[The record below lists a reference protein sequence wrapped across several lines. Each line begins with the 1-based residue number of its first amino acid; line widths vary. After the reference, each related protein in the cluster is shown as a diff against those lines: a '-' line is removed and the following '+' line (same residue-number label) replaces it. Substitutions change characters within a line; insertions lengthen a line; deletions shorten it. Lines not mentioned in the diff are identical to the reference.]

1 MINNMLNFFIENIL
15 LKIQNKRIIKALPK
29 SFDTVVD
36 IGAHTGELHSCFVDN
51 DINFKKYLMFEPNK
65 NSYEKLCK
73 IKDKRISKFNFAIS
87 SRNSK
92 KKFLLNPLEM
102 TSSFSEINENLFK
115 FRVKALLF
123 KGSPDIKNNELVQ
136 TKKLDDFEIKPGNNF
151 LKIDTEGHELEVL
164 KGTVGYLEKKIFN
177 YIILEIQKPNTYKN
191 YDPNS
196 IYALLN
202 KYSYHKVKEFNVPLF
217 GFSDVLFIK
226 K

>member
-1 MINNMLNFFIENIL
+1 
-15 LKIQNKRIIKALPK
+15 
-29 SFDTVVD
+29 
-36 IGAHTGELHSCFVDN
+36 
-51 DINFKKYLMFEPNK
+51 
-65 NSYEKLCK
+65 
-73 IKDKRISKFNFAIS
+73 
-87 SRNSK
+87 
-92 KKFLLNPLEM
+92 M

-123 KGSPDIKNNELVQ
+123 KGNPDIKNNEIVQ

-202 KYSYHKVKEFNVPLF
+202 KYSYHKVKEFNVPF
-217 GFSDVLFIK
+217 IVASTSGFVVKL
-226 K
+226 